1 MLSRKLEDS
10 ISNPYQTC
18 LAQTL
23 NILACM
29 LNHFSCVQFCVI
41 LWTIACQASLSMLF
55 SRQEY

>member
-10 ISNPYQTC
+10 ISNPYKTC

-29 LNHFSCVQFCVI
+29 LNHFSCVQLCVT
-41 LWTIACQASLSMLF
+41 LWTIACQAPLSMGF
-55 SRQEY
+55 SRQQY

>member
-10 ISNPYQTC
+10 ISNPYKTC

-29 LNHFSCVQFCVI
+29 LNHFSCV
-41 LWTIACQASLSMLF
+41 
-55 SRQEY
+55 